1 MRRPHGDGYRNAHTG
16 SCQFPLQQICGYN
29 VAPTGWVTEWLIVHA
44 WKACV
49 LKGTGGSNPPPSAFD
64 LLLVIVLACQAV
76 ALRSLVSCSLALPIA
91 PFKKLQFL
99 SQLDHAAVRQDAA
112 KIHPRINHAIAA
124 DHRARIDD
132 RVAADLRFVPD
143 DGAEFS

>member
-49 LKGTGGSNPPPSAFD
+49 PKGTGGSNPPPSARPWLGRPLTF
-64 LLLVIVLACQAV
+64 LLLLLLLFLNASVKFRV
-76 ALRSLVSCSLALPIA
+76 SLLPVV
-91 PFKKLQFL
+91 P
-99 SQLDHAAVRQDAA
+99 AAVS
-112 KIHPRINHAIAA
+112 PRCRERGRRGSL
-124 DHRARIDD
+124 HRDKPCSRG
-132 RVAADLRFVPD
+132 R
-143 DGAEFS
+143 

>member
-49 LKGTGGSNPPPSAFD
+49 PKGTGGSNPPPS
-64 LLLVIVLACQAV
+64 V
-76 ALRSLVSCSLALPIA
+76 SLVS
-91 PFKKLQFL
+91 
-99 SQLDHAAVRQDAA
+99 
-112 KIHPRINHAIAA
+112 
-124 DHRARIDD
+124 RARGAAWITGSDNNAVD
-132 RVAADLRFVPD
+132 FQLCSALCADVVARKFARRSASWAVIFL
-143 DGAEFS
+143 

>member
-49 LKGTGGSNPPPSAFD
+49 PKGTGGSNPPPSVLLF
-64 LLLVIVLACQAV
+64 LLLVLLVL
-76 ALRSLVSCSLALPIA
+76 LLVSVSRL
-91 PFKKLQFL
+91 
-99 SQLDHAAVRQDAA
+99 
-112 KIHPRINHAIAA
+112 
-124 DHRARIDD
+124 
-132 RVAADLRFVPD
+132 VAALVATSPCCRAAGRRGSLRRD
-143 DGAEFS
+143 KSC